1 MQQALFAGPEE
12 EAAAASGKR
21 KSKSADP
28 GALGCTVIM
37 CPFLHAAVH
46 DACARRVAILAVYMF
61 CILSAVSVPATTLGY
76 KLVIR
81 CFAT

>member
-28 GALGCTVIM
+28 GAQSSCVLSCMLLSMTRVLGEWLFLLCT
-37 CPFLHAAVH
+37 
-46 DACARRVAILAVYMF
+46 
-61 CILSAVSVPATTLGY
+61 
-76 KLVIR
+76 
-81 CFAT
+81 CFASCQQCQYQPLLLDTSW